1 MPEDN
6 RAKGQQYLQMASGAT
21 NSMAAALF
29 RVLAEECFELAEQQQ
44 QPKKPEGAEQAALSA
59 G

>member
-6 RAKGQQYLQMASGAT
+6 KAKGQQYLQMASGAT
-21 NSMAAALF
+21 NSMAAALL
-29 RVLAEECFELAEQQQ
+29 RVLAEECFELTDEQEQS
-44 QPKKPEGAEQAALSA
+44 KKPGGA